1 MGNAASMPEVFEP
14 SAEEIKAAR
23 EAVELLSQRDA
34 DLEIGVSLFEGKS
47 HRPVKEVLSS
57 DASRFL
63 LALLRQVAQ
72 GHRIGLF
79 DLEEE
84 LTTTEAA
91 ALLGVS
97 RPTLVTLLKEG
108 RITHRMVGSHRRV
121 SRASLLAFRE
131 SRDAGSGPQRSR
143 AERMAKV
150 SDFLTEWSDAEER
163 SSS

>member
-1 MGNAASMPEVFEP
+1 MGNAASKPEVFEP

-23 EAVELLSQRDA
+23 EAVELLSRRDA
-34 DLEIGVSLFEGKS
+34 DLEIGMSLFESKS

-57 DASRFL
+57 EASEFL

-97 RPTLVTLLKEG
+97 RPTLVSLLKEG

-131 SRDAGSGPQRSR
+131 SRDTNQGAGRNR
-143 AERMAKV
+143 AERMAEV
-150 SDFLTEWSDAEER
+150 SDFLAGWSEAEER
-163 SSS
+163 SDP